1 MVQLVR
7 ASVGM
12 GMGLAAGLVALPVA
26 AQSMALPAADPVG
39 ISRSGAQVAY
49 GYSLEAAATNPALL
63 ASLKEKGGFYLAM
76 GLEMSSTQQSL
87 ESEQTS
93 VRKTYFSYDRNR
105 TLGAFG
111 LAARLSPSLTL
122 GLKVDEPYLRHGR
135 LLDKVPSRYLGD
147 GIDLS
152 ARRLEGQAAWAISPN
167 LSLGLGLGVARL
179 SYDSSNVMRLNIPN
193 DPSSPVSGANAVNGL
208 VEQRVGQSGDKVV
221 PSYSLGLRWA
231 INPRWTLGFAHQS
244 GLKGDLAMKAEY
256 RAAALGYYDN
266 DGLSTAP
273 LGAAAR
279 AAALLAGSTP
289 TAGSATLELP
299 SQTTFGVRHRITP
312 MMTWEADLKWTS
324 ASLRVPS
331 FATVVTPSGTV
342 SAPAE
347 LPRGKSHLALG
358 LSAEVELGKFWTLRA
373 GLALDQRSV
382 EEASTEP
389 LLGGTRTAGF
399 SIGVGYKVWGGELS
413 LGYQYRQSEDQDSRR
428 LTGDWSARGF
438 DPTPVNR
445 VRLEGMGHL
454 MALGFKKT
462 F

>member
-7 ASVGM
+7 GSVGM
-12 GMGLAAGLVALPVA
+12 GLAVGLAALPVA

-49 GYSLEAAATNPALL
+49 GYSLEAAAMNPALL
-63 ASLKEKGGFYLAM
+63 ASLKEKGGFYLAA

-93 VRKTYFSYDRNR
+93 VRNSYFSYDRNR

-111 LAARLSPSLTL
+111 LAARLSPKLTL
-122 GLKVDEPYLRHGR
+122 GLKLDEPYLRHGR
-135 LLDKVPSRYLGD
+135 LLDKAPSRYLGD

-152 ARRLEGQAAWAISPN
+152 ARRLEGQSAWAFSPN
-167 LSLGLGLGVARL
+167 LSVGLGLGVARL
-179 SYDSSNVMRLNIPN
+179 SYDSSNVMRLNVPN
-193 DPSSPVSGANAVNGL
+193 DPSLPVSGANAVNGL

-221 PSYSLGLRWA
+221 PSYSLGVRWA

-244 GLKGDLAMKAEY
+244 GLKGDLDLKAEY
-256 RAAALGYYDN
+256 RAVPLGYYAN

-279 AAALLAGSTP
+279 ATTLLAGSTP

-299 SQTTFGVRHRITP
+299 SQTTFGVRHRLTP

-324 ASLRVPS
+324 AGLRVPG
-331 FATVVTPSGTV
+331 FATVATPSGTV

-347 LPRGKSHLALG
+347 LPRGKSHLGLG
-358 LSAEVELGKFWTLRA
+358 LSAEVELGKFWTLRG

-382 EEASTEP
+382 EEASAEP
-389 LLGGTRTAGF
+389 LLGGTRTAAF
-399 SIGVGYKVWGGELS
+399 SFGAGYKVWGGEIS
-413 LGYQYRQSEDQDSRR
+413 LGYQYRQSEDQDTRR

-445 VRLEGMGHL
+445 VRMEGMGHL

>member
-7 ASVGM
+7 GSVGM
-12 GMGLAAGLVALPVA
+12 GLAVGLAALPVA

-49 GYSLEAAATNPALL
+49 GYSLEAAALNPALL
-63 ASLKEKGGFYLAM
+63 ASLKEKGGFYLAA

-93 VRKTYFSYDRNR
+93 VRNSYFSYDRNR

-111 LAARLSPSLTL
+111 LAARLSPKLTL
-122 GLKVDEPYLRHGR
+122 GLKLDEPYLRHGR
-135 LLDKVPSRYLGD
+135 LLDKAPSRYLGD

-152 ARRLEGQAAWAISPN
+152 ARRLEGQSAWAFSPN
-167 LSLGLGLGVARL
+167 LSVGLGLGVARL
-179 SYDSSNVMRLNIPN
+179 SYDSSNVMRLNVPN
-193 DPSSPVSGANAVNGL
+193 DPSLPVSGANAVNGL

-221 PSYSLGLRWA
+221 PSYSLGVRWA
-231 INPRWTLGFAHQS
+231 INPRWTLGFTHQS
-244 GLKGDLAMKAEY
+244 GLKGDLDLKAEY
-256 RAAALGYYDN
+256 RAVPLGYYAN

-279 AAALLAGSTP
+279 ATTLLAGSTP

-299 SQTTFGVRHRITP
+299 SQTTFGVRHRLTP

-324 ASLRVPS
+324 AGLRVPG
-331 FATVVTPSGTV
+331 FATVATPSGTV

-347 LPRGKSHLALG
+347 LPRGKSHLGLG
-358 LSAEVELGKFWTLRA
+358 LSAEVELGKFWTLRG

-382 EEASTEP
+382 EEASAEP
-389 LLGGTRTAGF
+389 LLGGTRTAAF
-399 SIGVGYKVWGGELS
+399 SFGAGYKVWGGEIS
-413 LGYQYRQSEDQDSRR
+413 LGYQYRQSEDQDTRR

-445 VRLEGMGHL
+445 VRMEGMGHL

>member
-7 ASVGM
+7 GSVGM
-12 GMGLAAGLVALPVA
+12 GLAVGLAALPVA

-49 GYSLEAAATNPALL
+49 GYSLEAAAMNPALL
-63 ASLKEKGGFYLAM
+63 ASLKEKGGFYLAA

-93 VRKTYFSYDRNR
+93 VRNSYFSYDRNR

-111 LAARLSPSLTL
+111 LAARLSPKLTL
-122 GLKVDEPYLRHGR
+122 GLKLDEPYLRHGR
-135 LLDKVPSRYLGD
+135 LLDKAPSRYLGD

-152 ARRLEGQAAWAISPN
+152 ARRLEGQSAWAFSPN
-167 LSLGLGLGVARL
+167 LSVGLGLGVARL
-179 SYDSSNVMRLNIPN
+179 SYDSSNVMRLNVPN
-193 DPSSPVSGANAVNGL
+193 DPSLPVSGANAVNGL

-221 PSYSLGLRWA
+221 PSYSLGVRWA

-244 GLKGDLAMKAEY
+244 GLKGDLDLKAEY
-256 RAAALGYYDN
+256 RAVPLGYYAN

-279 AAALLAGSTP
+279 ATILLAGSTP

-299 SQTTFGVRHRITP
+299 SQTTFGVRHRLTP

-324 ASLRVPS
+324 AGLRVPG
-331 FATVVTPSGTV
+331 FATVATPSGTV
-342 SAPAE
+342 SDPAE
-347 LPRGKSHLALG
+347 LPRGKSHLGLG
-358 LSAEVELGKFWTLRA
+358 LSAEVELGKFWTLRG

-382 EEASTEP
+382 EEASAEP
-389 LLGGTRTAGF
+389 LLGGTRTAAF
-399 SIGVGYKVWGGELS
+399 SFGAGYKVWGGEIS
-413 LGYQYRQSEDQDSRR
+413 LGYQYRQSEDQDTRR

-445 VRLEGMGHL
+445 VRMEGMGHL

>member
-7 ASVGM
+7 GSVGM
-12 GMGLAAGLVALPVA
+12 GLAVGLAALPVA

-49 GYSLEAAATNPALL
+49 GYSLEAAAMNPALL
-63 ASLKEKGGFYLAM
+63 ASLKEKGGFYLAA

-93 VRKTYFSYDRNR
+93 VRNSYFSYDRNR

-111 LAARLSPSLTL
+111 LAARLSPKLTL
-122 GLKVDEPYLRHGR
+122 GLKLDEPYLRHGR
-135 LLDKVPSRYLGD
+135 LLDKAPSRYLGD

-152 ARRLEGQAAWAISPN
+152 ARRLEGQSAWAFSPN
-167 LSLGLGLGVARL
+167 LSVGLGLGVARL
-179 SYDSSNVMRLNIPN
+179 SYDSSNVMRLNVPN
-193 DPSSPVSGANAVNGL
+193 DPSLPVSGANAVNGL

-221 PSYSLGLRWA
+221 PSYSLGVRWA
-231 INPRWTLGFAHQS
+231 INPRWTLGFTHQS
-244 GLKGDLAMKAEY
+244 GLKGDLDLKAEY
-256 RAAALGYYDN
+256 RAVPLGYYAN

-279 AAALLAGSTP
+279 ATTLLAGSTP

-299 SQTTFGVRHRITP
+299 SQTTFGVRHRLTP

-324 ASLRVPS
+324 AGLRVPG
-331 FATVVTPSGTV
+331 FATVATPSGTV

-347 LPRGKSHLALG
+347 LPRGKSHLGLG
-358 LSAEVELGKFWTLRA
+358 LSAEVELGKFWTLRG

-382 EEASTEP
+382 EEASAEP
-389 LLGGTRTAGF
+389 LLGGTRTAAF
-399 SIGVGYKVWGGELS
+399 SFGAGYKVWGGEIS
-413 LGYQYRQSEDQDSRR
+413 LGYQYRQSEDQDTRR

-445 VRLEGMGHL
+445 VRMEGMGHL

>member
-7 ASVGM
+7 GSVGM
-12 GMGLAAGLVALPVA
+12 GLAVGLAALPVA

-49 GYSLEAAATNPALL
+49 GYSLEAAAMNPALL
-63 ASLKEKGGFYLAM
+63 ASLKEKGGFYLAA

-93 VRKTYFSYDRNR
+93 VRNSYFSYDRNR

-111 LAARLSPSLTL
+111 LAARLSPKLTL
-122 GLKVDEPYLRHGR
+122 GLKLDEPYLRHGR
-135 LLDKVPSRYLGD
+135 LLDKAPSRYLGD

-152 ARRLEGQAAWAISPN
+152 ARRLEGQSAWAFSPN
-167 LSLGLGLGVARL
+167 LSVGLGLGVARL
-179 SYDSSNVMRLNIPN
+179 SYDSSNVMRLNVPN
-193 DPSSPVSGANAVNGL
+193 DPSLPVSGANAVNGL

-221 PSYSLGLRWA
+221 PSYSLGVRWA
-231 INPRWTLGFAHQS
+231 INPRWTLGFTHQS
-244 GLKGDLAMKAEY
+244 GLKGDLDLKAEY
-256 RAAALGYYDN
+256 RAVPLGYYAN

-279 AAALLAGSTP
+279 ATILLAGSTP

-299 SQTTFGVRHRITP
+299 SQTTFGVRHRLTP

-324 ASLRVPS
+324 AGLRVPG
-331 FATVVTPSGTV
+331 FATVATPSGTV

-347 LPRGKSHLALG
+347 LPRGKSHLGLG
-358 LSAEVELGKFWTLRA
+358 LSAEVELGKFWTLRG

-382 EEASTEP
+382 EEASAEP
-389 LLGGTRTAGF
+389 LLGGTRTAAF
-399 SIGVGYKVWGGELS
+399 SFGAGYKVWGGEIS
-413 LGYQYRQSEDQDSRR
+413 LGYQYRQSEDQDTRR

-445 VRLEGMGHL
+445 VRMEGMGHL

>member
-7 ASVGM
+7 GSVGM
-12 GMGLAAGLVALPVA
+12 GLAVGLAALPMA

-87 ESEQTS
+87 ESEQTA

-105 TLGAFG
+105 ALGAFG
-111 LAARLSPSLTL
+111 LSARLSPTLTL
-122 GLKVDEPYLRHGR
+122 GLKLDEPYLRHGR
-135 LLDKVPSRYLGD
+135 LLDNAPSRYLGD

-152 ARRLEGQAAWAISPN
+152 ARRIEGQSAWTLSPN
-167 LSLGLGLGVARL
+167 LSVGLGLGVARL
-179 SYDSSNVMRLNIPN
+179 FYDSSSVMRLDVPN
-193 DPSSPVSGANAVNGL
+193 DPTSPVSAANAVNGL

-244 GLKGDLAMKAEY
+244 GLKGDLAMKAEF
-256 RAAALGYYDN
+256 RDAPLGYYAN

-273 LGAAAR
+273 LGAGTR
-279 AAALLAGSTP
+279 ATVLLAGSSP

-299 SQTTFGVRHRITP
+299 SQTTVGVRHRITP

-324 ASLRVPS
+324 SNLRVPA
-331 FATVVTPSGTV
+331 FATVATPSGTV

-347 LPRGKSHLALG
+347 LPRGKSHLGLN
-358 LSAEVELGKFWTLRA
+358 LSAEVELGKFWTLRS

-382 EEASTEP
+382 EEANTEP
-389 LLGGTRTAGF
+389 LLGGSRTAAF
-399 SIGVGYKVWGGELS
+399 SFGAGYKVWGGELN
-413 LGYQYRQSEDQDSRR
+413 LGYQYRQSEDQDTRR

-454 MALGFKKT
+454 LALGFKKT

>member
-7 ASVGM
+7 GSVGM
-12 GMGLAAGLVALPVA
+12 GLAVGLAALPVA

-49 GYSLEAAATNPALL
+49 GYSLEAAAMNPALL
-63 ASLKEKGGFYLAM
+63 ASLKEKGGFYLAA

-93 VRKTYFSYDRNR
+93 VRNSYFSYDRNR

-111 LAARLSPSLTL
+111 LAARLSPKLTL
-122 GLKVDEPYLRHGR
+122 GLKLDEPYLRHGR
-135 LLDKVPSRYLGD
+135 LLDKAPSRYLGD

-152 ARRLEGQAAWAISPN
+152 ARRLEGQSAWAFSPN
-167 LSLGLGLGVARL
+167 LSVGLGLGVARL
-179 SYDSSNVMRLNIPN
+179 SYDSSNVMRLNVPN
-193 DPSSPVSGANAVNGL
+193 DPSLPVSGANAVNGL

-221 PSYSLGLRWA
+221 PSYSLGVRWA

-244 GLKGDLAMKAEY
+244 GLKGDLDLKAEY
-256 RAAALGYYDN
+256 RAVPLGYYAN

-279 AAALLAGSTP
+279 ATILLAGSTP

-299 SQTTFGVRHRITP
+299 SQTTFGVRHRLTP

-324 ASLRVPS
+324 AGLRVPG
-331 FATVVTPSGTV
+331 FATVATPSGTV

-347 LPRGKSHLALG
+347 LPRGKSHLGLG
-358 LSAEVELGKFWTLRA
+358 LSAEVELGKFWTLRG

-382 EEASTEP
+382 EEASAEP
-389 LLGGTRTAGF
+389 LLGGTRTAAF
-399 SIGVGYKVWGGELS
+399 SFGAGYKVWGGEIS
-413 LGYQYRQSEDQDSRR
+413 LGYQYRQSEDQDTRR

-445 VRLEGMGHL
+445 VRMEGMGHL